1 MWKHSLRHMELK
13 SETGVG
19 NRTEEVGH
27 RVDTSAFNVLSLCS
41 GVGGLE
47 LGLKLAVPTARTVC
61 FVERE
66 AYCCEVL
73 AERME
78 DGCLDEAPI
87 WTDLRTFDG
96 KPWRGVVDCVTGGYP
111 CQPFSVAGKRKGDR
125 DERHLWPEVARIV
138 REVGPEW
145 CFFENV
151 GNHLRLGFEQVHDE
165 LSEMGYVV
173 AAGLFTTAEV
183 GGPHQRERMFIVAMA
198 DPEGIGL
205 ANGTVGPD
213 QRRTLECHRTRTG
226 GGIGDG
232 DKTVGVRG
240 VSFNPTGGSYMGVFP
255 PLPTDSAGWR
265 QVAGAEPEYLPLEPN
280 IQRVADGMAP
290 WLDRLRACGN
300 GVVPAVAALA
310 WRTLVGSL
318 SEAAS
323 YTGAAPAEGG

>member
-1 MWKHSLRHMELK
+1 MWEHSFRHMELK
-13 SETGVG
+13 SETGVES
-19 NRTEEVGH
+19 RTEEVGH

-61 FVERE
+61 FIERE
-66 AYCCEVL
+66 AYCCEIL

-151 GNHLRLGFEQVHDE
+151 GNHLRLGFEQVEDD
-165 LSEMGYVV
+165 LSQMGYIV
-173 AAGLFTTAEV
+173 AAGLFSAEEV
-183 GGPHQRERMFIVAMA
+183 GASHKRERLFVVGHAWGWGCGQGLHEPGNDVAGSQA
-198 DPEGIGL
+198 YRVRLPVSPACG
-205 ANGTVGPD
+205 
-213 QRRTLECHRTRTG
+213 RRA
-226 GGIGDG
+226 
-232 DKTVGVRG
+232 VSG
-240 VSFNPTGGSYMGVFP
+240 VSFGTSGTFRPYP
-255 PLPTDSAGWR
+255 PSPDS
-265 QVAGAEPEYLPLEPN
+265 PEWSEILRDSPELSPAVECD
-280 IQRVADGMAP
+280 IFGVADGLAV

-310 WRTLVGSL
+310 WRTLVGGL
-318 SEAAS
+318 SEAAFH
-323 YTGAAPAEGG
+323 TEATPADGG

>member
-1 MWKHSLRHMELK
+1 MELK
-13 SETGVG
+13 SETGVE

-47 LGLKLAVPTARTVC
+47 LGLKLAVPAARTVC

-111 CQPFSVAGKRKGDR
+111 CQPFSVAGKRKGDQ
-125 DERHLWPEVARIV
+125 DDRHLWPEVARVV

-151 GNHLRLGFEQVHDE
+151 GNHLRLGFEQAHDE
-165 LSEMGYVV
+165 LSGMGYVV
-173 AAGLFTTAEV
+173 AAGLFSAEEV
-183 GGPHQRERMFIVAMA
+183 GATHKRERLFVVGHAGGRGCGQ
-198 DPEGIGL
+198 GIHEPGND
-205 ANGTVGPD
+205 AACSQAYRVRFPVSAACGRRVVSGVSVG
-213 QRRTLECHRTRTG
+213 TG
-226 GGIGDG
+226 GTFRPYPPSPD
-232 DKTVGVRG
+232 
-240 VSFNPTGGSYMGVFP
+240 SPTWSEI
-255 PLPTDSAGWR
+255 LRDS
-265 QVAGAEPEYLPLEPN
+265 PELSPAVECD
-280 IQRVADGMAP
+280 IFGVADGLAV

-310 WRTLVGSL
+310 WRTLVGGL
-318 SEAAS
+318 SEGAFH
-323 YTGAAPAEGG
+323 TEAAPVEVG

>member
-1 MWKHSLRHMELK
+1 MELK
-13 SETGVG
+13 SETGVE

-27 RVDTSAFNVLSLCS
+27 RVDTSAFNVPSLCS

-151 GNHLRLGFEQVHDE
+151 GNHLRLGFEQVEDE
-165 LSEMGYVV
+165 LRQMGYVV
-173 AAGLFTTAEV
+173 AAGLFSAEEV
-183 GGPHQRERMFIVAMA
+183 GAAHQRERLFIVAYSSHHGCRHA
-198 DPEGIGL
+198 PVQTHHEG
-205 ANGTVGPD
+205 
-213 QRRTLECHRTRTG
+213 RRTTAVRSSHVSRREGWLSHQPDTEPRPASVALAFPPHPDDREGWARVLAVSP
-226 GGIGDG
+226 
-232 DKTVGVRG
+232 TVEPAVRG
-240 VSFNPTGGSYMGVFP
+240 V
-255 PLPTDSAGWR
+255 
-265 QVAGAEPEYLPLEPN
+265 
-280 IQRVADGMAP
+280 ADGLAP
-290 WLDRLRACGN
+290 RVDRLRACGN

-310 WRTLVGSL
+310 WRALVGSL
-318 SEAAS
+318 SEAAFH
-323 YTGAAPAEGG
+323 TEAAPAEVG

>member
-1 MWKHSLRHMELK
+1 MELK
-13 SETGVG
+13 SETGVE

-27 RVDTSAFNVLSLCS
+27 CVDTSALNVLSLCS

-96 KPWRGVVDCVTGGYP
+96 KPWRGVVDCITGGYP

-151 GNHLRLGFEQVHDE
+151 GNHLRLGFEQVEDE
-165 LSEMGYVV
+165 LRQMGYVV
-173 AAGLFTTAEV
+173 AAGLFSAEEV
-183 GGPHQRERMFIVAMA
+183 GSTHQRERLFIVAYSSNHGCRDAPLQA
-198 DPEGIGL
+198 DHKERWAAAVRPPHVPGRKGWLSHQPDSESRPASVAL
-205 ANGTVGPD
+205 AFPPHPD
-213 QRRTLECHRTRTG
+213 DR
-226 GGIGDG
+226 DG
-232 DKTVGVRG
+232 WAKVLAVSPAVEPAVRG
-240 VSFNPTGGSYMGVFP
+240 V
-255 PLPTDSAGWR
+255 
-265 QVAGAEPEYLPLEPN
+265 
-280 IQRVADGMAP
+280 ADGLAP
-290 WLDRLRACGN
+290 RVDRLRACGN

-318 SEAAS
+318 SEAAFH
-323 YTGAAPAEGG
+323 TEAAPAEVG